1 MTVTAKPPAG
11 STSGGELAQREDLI
25 TLTIDDVEVSV
36 PKGTLVIRAAELI
49 GVAIPR
55 FCDHPLLDPV
65 GACRQCLVEVPDAG
79 NGRGIPK
86 PQASCTLE
94 VAAGMV
100 VKTQVTSPV
109 ADKAQHGN
117 MEFLLVNHPLDC
129 PICDKGGEC
138 PLQNQAM
145 SNGYGESRFTDV
157 KRTYP
162 KPVAI
167 SPNVLLDRERCV
179 LCARCTR
186 FSEQVAGDPF
196 ISLIE
201 RGALQQVGIYERE
214 PFQSYFSG
222 NTIQICPVGALT
234 SAEYRFRA
242 RPYDLVSTPSVAE
255 HDACGSAIRVDHR
268 RGKVMRRLSG
278 DDPEVNEE
286 WITDK
291 DRFAF
296 AYGRGDDRLTRPL
309 VREDGVLRPASWPE
323 ALDVAAEGLLAA
335 GAGQHGNRIGV
346 LTGGRL
352 TLEDAYAYSKLARGV
367 LGTNSIDFRSR
378 PHSAEEADFLA
389 AVVAGSGC
397 GVTYGDLETASSV
410 LLVCL
415 EPEEEAG
422 AIFLRLRKA
431 NRKRGL
437 VSATL
442 APYRTRGAVKAGSTL
457 VPTVPGAE
465 AAWLDAWSS
474 ATGVELDSGSVI
486 LVGERAAALSGTLS
500 AVLRLA
506 ERTGARLAWVPRRA
520 GDRGA
525 VEAGCLPTLLPG
537 GRPVAD
543 PSARVDVAST
553 WGIGSLPRDEG
564 TDGDEMLVSAADA
577 ELAALVVGGVDP
589 FDLADPAAA
598 LDGLERVGFVVSLE
612 TRASSVTER
621 ADVVLPVS
629 LMAERAG
636 TFVDWEGRR
645 RSFPAVLE
653 SPNAMSDLRVL
664 AALADALGKPL
675 GFRTPAAALAELDE
689 LGPWDGSPAPAPA
702 FGPGEPAAARGD
714 QLVLATWRM
723 LLDDS
728 HALAGDPYL
737 AATARPPVA
746 RLSPT
751 TAATYGIETGPDG
764 VAGADV
770 VLTNDRGELALP
782 LLVESSMVDGVVWLP
797 ARAPGLGVGEHL
809 ALLPGDLVQVRVLRP
824 VQEAEATA

>member
-1 MTVTAKPPAG
+1 MTVTIKPPAASSG
-11 STSGGELAQREDLI
+11 GGELAQREDLV

-100 VKTQVTSPV
+100 VKTQVSSPV

-145 SNGYGESRFTDV
+145 SNGYAESRFTDV

-162 KPVAI
+162 KPVPI

-234 SAEYRFRA
+234 SAEYRFRS
-242 RPYDLVSTPSVAE
+242 RPFDLVSTPSIGE

-268 RGKVMRRLSG
+268 RGKVMRRQSG

-323 ALDVAAEGLLAA
+323 ALDVAADGLRAA
-335 GAGQHGNRIGV
+335 GAGAHGNRIGV

-367 LGTNSIDFRSR
+367 LGTNTIDFRSR

-389 AVVAGSGC
+389 AVVAGSGR

-431 NRKRGL
+431 SRKRGL
-437 VSATL
+437 ISWTL

-465 AAWLDAWSS
+465 AAWLDGWTPSTGS
-474 ATGVELDSGSVI
+474 ASTGVALDSDSVI
-486 LVGERAAALSGTLS
+486 LVGERAAAMSGTLS

-553 WGIGSLPRDEG
+553 WGIGSMPRNEG
-564 TDGDEMLVSAADA
+564 ADGDEMLVSAADA
-577 ELAALVVGGVDP
+577 ELSALVVGGVDP
-589 FDLADPAAA
+589 MDLADPVAA

-612 TRASSVTER
+612 TRASLVTER

-645 RSFPAVLE
+645 RSFPAVLDA
-653 SPNAMSDLRVL
+653 PNSMSDLRVL

-689 LGPWDGSPAPAPA
+689 LGPWDGTQAPAPA
-702 FGPGEPAAARGD
+702 FGAGEPAADRGD

-728 HALAGDPYL
+728 RALAGEPYL

-746 RLSPT
+746 RLSPR
-751 TAATYGIETGPDG
+751 TAAAYGIETGPDG

-770 VLTNDRGELALP
+770 VLTNDRGELTLP
-782 LLVESSMVDGVVWLP
+782 LVVEASMVDGVVWVP
-797 ARAPGLGVGEHL
+797 AKAPGL
-809 ALLPGDLVQVRVLRP
+809 
-824 VQEAEATA
+824 

>member
-1 MTVTAKPPAG
+1 MTVTAKPTTG
-11 STSGGELAQREDLI
+11 SGAGGELAQREDLI

-162 KPVAI
+162 KPVPI

-234 SAEYRFRA
+234 SAEYRFRS
-242 RPYDLVSTPSVAE
+242 RPFDLVSTPSVGE

-268 RGKVMRRLSG
+268 RGRVMRRLAG

-323 ALDVAAEGLLAA
+323 ALDAAVDGLRAA
-335 GAGQHGNRIGV
+335 GAGAHGNRIGV

-352 TLEDAYAYSKLARGV
+352 TLEDAYAYSKFARGV
-367 LGTNSIDFRSR
+367 LGTNAVDFRSR

-389 AVVAGSGC
+389 AVVAGSGR

-431 NRKRGL
+431 HRKRGL
-437 VSATL
+437 ASATL
-442 APYRTRGAVKAGSTL
+442 APYATRGAVKAGSTL

-465 AAWLDAWSS
+465 AAWLDGWSNS
-474 ATGVELDSGSVI
+474 TDVQLDAGSVI

-506 ERTGARLAWVPRRA
+506 ERTGARVAWVPRRA

-537 GRPVAD
+537 GRPVAE

-553 WGIGSLPRDEG
+553 WGIGSMPRLEG
-564 TDGDEMLVSAADA
+564 VDGDEMLVSAGDGGVT
-577 ELAALVVGGVDP
+577 ALVMGGVDP
-589 FDLADPAAA
+589 SDLADPSLA

-612 TRASSVTER
+612 TRASLVTER

-629 LMAERAG
+629 LMAERSG

-645 RSFPAVLE
+645 RSFPAVLDA
-653 SPNAMSDLRVL
+653 PNAMSDLRVL

-675 GFRTPAAALAELDE
+675 GFRKPEAALAELDE
-689 LGPWDGSPAPAPA
+689 LGVWDGPRAAAPQV
-702 FGPGEPAAARGD
+702 GPGTAATSQADR
-714 QLVLATWRM
+714 LVLSSWRM
-723 LLDDS
+723 LIDDS
-728 HALAGDPYL
+728 RALDGEPYL

-751 TAATYGIETGPDG
+751 TAAAYGIETGPDG

-770 VLTNDRGELALP
+770 VLTNDRGELTLP
-782 LLVESSMVDGVVWLP
+782 LVVEPTMVDGVVWVP
-797 ARAPGLGVGEHL
+797 ARAPGLAVGEHL
-809 ALLPGDLVQVRVLRP
+809 ALLPGDLVQVGVALR
-824 VQEAEATA
+824 QAQGGQTA

>member
-1 MTVTAKPPAG
+1 
-11 STSGGELAQREDLI
+11 
-25 TLTIDDVEVSV
+25 
-36 PKGTLVIRAAELI
+36 
-49 GVAIPR
+49 
-55 FCDHPLLDPV
+55 
-65 GACRQCLVEVPDAG
+65 DAG

-100 VKTQVTSPV
+100 VKTQLTSPV

-145 SNGYGESRFTDV
+145 TNGYGESRFTDV

-162 KPVAI
+162 KPVPI

-234 SAEYRFRA
+234 SAEYRFRS
-242 RPYDLVSTPSVAE
+242 RPFDLISTPSVAE

-268 RGKVMRRLSG
+268 RGKVMRRQSG

-323 ALDVAAEGLLAA
+323 ALDVAADGLRAA
-335 GAGQHGNRIGV
+335 GAGAHGNKIGV

-352 TLEDAYAYSKLARGV
+352 TLEDAYAYSKFARGV
-367 LGTNSIDFRSR
+367 LGTNTIDFRSR

-389 AVVAGSGC
+389 AVVAGSGR

-431 NRKRGL
+431 SRKRDL
-437 VSATL
+437 ASWTL

-465 AAWLDAWSS
+465 AAWLDAWNAS
-474 ATGVELDSGSVI
+474 TGVTIDSGAVI

-553 WGIGSLPRDEG
+553 WGIGSMPRNEG
-564 TDGDEMLVSAADA
+564 ADGDEMLVSAADA
-577 ELAALVVGGVDP
+577 ELSALVVGGVDP
-589 FDLADPAAA
+589 TDLADPAAA

-612 TRASSVTER
+612 TRASLVTER

-629 LMAERAG
+629 LMTERSG

-645 RSFPAVLE
+645 RSFPAVLDA
-653 SPNAMSDLRVL
+653 PNAMSDLRVL

-689 LGPWDGSPAPAPA
+689 LGTWEGSAAPVPG
-702 FGPGEPAAARGD
+702 FGAGEPAAGRGD

-728 HALAGDPYL
+728 RALAGEPYL

-751 TAATYGIETGPDG
+751 TAAAYGIETGPDG

-770 VLTNDRGELALP
+770 VLTNDRGELTLP
-782 LLVESSMVDGVVWLP
+782 LVVEASMVDGVVWVP
-797 ARAPGLGVGEHL
+797 AKAPGLAVAEHL
-809 ALLPGDLVQVRVLRP
+809 ALLPGDLVQVGLAVRQASSP
-824 VQEAEATA
+824 QPEGTETA

>member
-1 MTVTAKPPAG
+1 MP
-11 STSGGELAQREDLI
+11 
-25 TLTIDDVEVSV
+25 
-36 PKGTLVIRAAELI
+36 AAE
-49 GVAIPR
+49 
-55 FCDHPLLDPV
+55 PV
-65 GACRQCLVEVPDAG
+65 DV
-79 NGRGIPK
+79 
-86 PQASCTLE
+86 
-94 VAAGMV
+94 
-100 VKTQVTSPV
+100 
-109 ADKAQHGN
+109 
-117 MEFLLVNHPLDC
+117 
-129 PICDKGGEC
+129 
-138 PLQNQAM
+138 
-145 SNGYGESRFTDV
+145 NGYGESRFTDV

-196 ISLIE
+196 IALIE

-268 RGKVMRRLSG
+268 RGKVMRRQAG

-309 VREDGVLRPASWPE
+309 VREFAEDGSSVLRPASWPE
-323 ALDVAAEGLLAA
+323 ALDAAAEGLERA
-335 GAGQHGNRIGV
+335 GAGARGERIGV

-352 TLEDAYAYSKLARGV
+352 TLEDAYAYSKFARGV
-367 LGTNSIDFRSR
+367 LGTNTIDFRSR
-378 PHSAEEADFLA
+378 PHSGEEADFLA
-389 AVVAGSGC
+389 AVVAGSGR
-397 GVTYGDLETASSV
+397 GVTYADLETASSV

-422 AIFLRLRKA
+422 AVFLRLRKA
-431 NRKRGL
+431 WRKNGL
-437 VSATL
+437 TSAIL
-442 APYRTRGAVKAGSTL
+442 APYATRGAVKAGSTL

-465 AAWLDAWSS
+465 AAWLDGWQHPAPGS
-474 ATGVELDSGSVI
+474 AGIALDPGSVI

-537 GRPVAD
+537 GRPVAE

-553 WGIGSLPRDEG
+553 WGTGSLPRHEG
-564 TDGDEMLVSAADA
+564 RDGDEMLVSAADA
-577 ELAALVVGGVDP
+577 DLAALVVGGVDP
-589 FDLADPAAA
+589 VDLADPATA
-598 LDGLERVGFVVSLE
+598 LEGLERVGFVVSLE
-612 TRASSVTER
+612 TRASLVTER

-629 LMAERAG
+629 LMTERAG

-645 RSFPAVLE
+645 RSFPAVLDA
-653 SPNAMSDLRVL
+653 PNAMSDLRVL
-664 AALADALGKPL
+664 AALADALGRPL

-689 LGPWDGSPAPAPA
+689 LGPWEG
-702 FGPGEPAAARGD
+702 AAAPVPEFGAGQPAVAEGD
-714 QLVLATWRM
+714 ELVLASWRM
-723 LLDDS
+723 ALDDS
-728 HALAGDPYL
+728 RALAGEPYL
-737 AATARPPVA
+737 AATARPAVA
-746 RLSPT
+746 RLSPA
-751 TAATYGIETGPDG
+751 TAAAYGVQPGPDG
-764 VAGADV
+764 VAAADV
-770 VLTNDRGELALP
+770 VLTNDRGELTLP
-782 LLVESSMVDGVVWLP
+782 LVVEPTMVDGVVWVP
-797 ARAPGLGVGEHL
+797 TRSPGAAVGEQL
-809 ALLPGDLVQVRVLRP
+809 AVLPGDRVHVRVPLR
-824 VQEAEATA
+824 QAQGA